1 MADDPILVREARRAD
16 LEMLAR
22 WAEAM
27 AQETEHK
34 RLDAITVR
42 RGIAV
47 LFDAPARGRYFVA
60 ERGGAPAGALM
71 LTHEWSDWRN
81 ADWWWIQSV
90 YVDPAQRRHGVYRAL
105 HAHVQ
110 ALAAATSGVCGLRL
124 YVEVDNQVAQ
134 RTYAALGMQD
144 ARYRVFE
151 TPLSAAATAL
161 ANAPI

>member
-1 MADDPILVREARRAD
+1 MGDDTIRVREARRDD
-16 LEMLAR
+16 LETLAR

-27 AQETEHK
+27 ALETEHK

-60 ERGGAPAGALM
+60 ERGGAAAGALM

-81 ADWWWIQSV
+81 GDWWWIQSV
-90 YVDPAQRRHGVYRAL
+90 YVDPARRRGGVYRAL
-105 HAHVQ
+105 YGHVQ
-110 ALAAATSGVCGLRL
+110 ALAAATPGVCGLRL
-124 YVEVDNQVAQ
+124 YVENDNVVAQ

-151 TPLSAAATAL
+151 AELGKSG
-161 ANAPI
+161 N

>member
-1 MADDPILVREARRAD
+1 MHEEAIRVREARRDD
-16 LEMLAR
+16 LETLAR

-27 AQETEHK
+27 AMETEHK

-60 ERGGAPAGALM
+60 ERGGAAAGALM

-90 YVDPAQRRHGVYRAL
+90 YVDPAQRRGGVYRTL
-105 HAHVQ
+105 YAHVQ
-110 ALAAATSGVCGLRL
+110 ALAAATPGVCGLRL
-124 YVEVDNQVAQ
+124 YVENDNAVAQ

-151 TPLSAAATAL
+151 DELPRSGD
-161 ANAPI
+161 

>member
-1 MADDPILVREARRAD
+1 MSEDNIRVREARRDD
-16 LEMLAR
+16 LETLAR

-27 AQETEHK
+27 ALETEHK

-60 ERGGAPAGALM
+60 ERGGAAAGALM

-90 YVDPAQRRHGVYRAL
+90 YVDPAQRRGGVYRAL
-105 HAHVQ
+105 YGHVQ
-110 ALAAATSGVCGLRL
+110 ALAAATPGVCGLRL
-124 YVEVDNQVAQ
+124 YVENDNAVAQ
-134 RTYAALGMQD
+134 RTYAALGMRD

-151 TPLSAAATAL
+151 AEL
-161 ANAPI
+161 ARSGE